1 MKKRAVSAAVL
12 IPILVLVVFFAPK
25 NIGAVIMA
33 LMLGISA
40 YELLYRTKFVVRPRL
55 VAYSVVMAFG
65 VGLWSFYGAGRGT
78 FLLLSAGY
86 FLLLFI
92 EMMIDHIKVRLE
104 QLGICFIAGLIIP
117 YFLSS
122 LLRIFATTNGRYMIV
137 IPLLVAFASDAGAY
151 FVGVK
156 FGRHKLAPVVSPNK
170 TIEGL
175 LGGLA
180 SGLLGMLLY
189 GLILQLFLGFQVNFL
204 LTFVYGLLGA
214 GIGTMGDL
222 CFSTMKRQAGLKDFG
237 NLIPGHGGALDRL
250 DSLTLVAPLM
260 EALLLLAPI
269 VE

>member
-12 IPILVLVVFFAPK
+12 IPILVLVVFFVPK
-25 NIGAVIMA
+25 NVGAVVLS

-40 YELLYRTKFVVRPRL
+40 YELLYRTKFIVRPRL
-55 VAYSVVMAFG
+55 VTYSAVMAFG
-65 VGLWSFYGAGRGT
+65 VGLWSFYGANRGT
-78 FLLLSAGY
+78 FLLMAAGY
-86 FLLLFI
+86 FLLLFM
-92 EMMIDHIKVRLE
+92 EMMIDHIKVRME
-104 QLGICFIAGLIIP
+104 HLGICFIGGLIVP

-122 LLRIFATTNGRYMIV
+122 LLRIFSTVNGRYMIV

-156 FGRHKLAPVVSPNK
+156 FGRHKLAPVISPNK

-180 SGLLGMLLY
+180 AGLLGMLLY
-189 GLILQLFLGFQVNFL
+189 GLILQLFMGFQVNFL
-204 LTFVYGLLGA
+204 LVLLYGLTGA
-214 GIGTMGDL
+214 GIGTLGDL
-222 CFSTMKRQAGLKDFG
+222 CFSTVKRQAGIKDYG

-260 EALLLLAPI
+260 EALLLLLPI